1 MRLNVKFFAIVA
13 FTILACLALA
23 LGYEV
28 NHRLSERQLPRTGW
42 IAGFHSYH
50 GPGYDRVPVQVF
62 SVRSNINK
70 GLVGVSVR
78 NRSDK
83 AVSAIT
89 LGWYVSEAQG
99 TGEILA
105 KGQTAEL
112 GLNLPD
118 QAKLDVTTQDTSWND
133 VLSPLMRNGSL
144 KGDYDIWIVVTK
156 IIYDDGSVWNF
167 SQPRNVARVA
177 AKQNAHYVSGCANQ
191 TCKKN
196 GDVYQC
202 VDGQGE
208 LCTNHGTECTSVIC
222 GTELD

>member
-1 MRLNVKFFAIVA
+1 MRLTLKFFAIVTI
-13 FTILACLALA
+13 TILAYLALA
-23 LGYEV
+23 FGYEV
-28 NHRLSERQLPRTGW
+28 NHRPSEKQLPRTGW
-42 IAGFHSYH
+42 IAGFRSYH
-50 GPGYDRVPVQVF
+50 GPGYDGVPVQII
-62 SVRSNINK
+62 SVRSDINN
-70 GLVGVSVR
+70 GLVGVQVK
-78 NRSDK
+78 NHSDK
-83 AVSAIT
+83 AVRAIT

-112 GLNLPD
+112 KLSLPD
-118 QAKLDVTTQDTSWND
+118 QAKLDVTTPNTSWDD
-133 VLSPLMRNGSL
+133 VLRPLMRNGNL
-144 KGDYDIWIVVTK
+144 KGDYDIWIVVSK

-177 AKQNAHYVSGCANQ
+177 GKQNAHFESGCANQ

-208 LCTNHGTECTSVIC
+208 LCTNHGQECTSSIC
-222 GTELD
+222 ASEIN